1 MSGQLF
7 QFFINFLSSVAASL
21 AFLVLLEYLGTISLA
36 VPSSHYQALKLFR
49 KRKLW
54 RGTLLSLSIVVV
66 VNVITSGLAA
76 VLVARFFRTDNDQG
90 SLPQLVLLHS
100 LQGAMWAV
108 ATFVIYSAVGA
119 FVVVMARKRS
129 AVTVDDLPACFTAG
143 CLAGA
148 IIGEHILVRR
158 GASVQSLFESFSP
171 LSLVCLVLPA
181 AALAFGFGLLVGYLA
196 TGMASASVELQFVY
210 LNRYRFLALGVFLVA
225 VFFALVFRFN
235 PNSFLRQ
242 ALSYDNTI
250 KIWGAHALA
259 LLIGFVLGLESYTF
273 VLQRRF
279 IVEFAVERGNHR
291 IPRISR

>member
-1 MSGQLF
+1 
-7 QFFINFLSSVAASL
+7 
-21 AFLVLLEYLGTISLA
+21 
-36 VPSSHYQALKLFR
+36 
-49 KRKLW
+49 LW

-148 IIGEHILVRR
+148 IIVPIGTIFYWLIGEHILVRR